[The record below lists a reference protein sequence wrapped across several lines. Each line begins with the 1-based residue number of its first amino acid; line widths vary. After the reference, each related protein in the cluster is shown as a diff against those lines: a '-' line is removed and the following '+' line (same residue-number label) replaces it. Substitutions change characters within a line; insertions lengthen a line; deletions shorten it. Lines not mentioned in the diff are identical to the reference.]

1 MNKIKSLVFK
11 HPVWVLMMMLL
22 LLVVSLIGV
31 TGVSLSTGNS
41 TLVKEDSQTYIDN
54 DLYQNEFGGETIVLH
69 LEPSN
74 DLLGLDTIKLLNDIE
89 EDLSHLESVFSYQS
103 PATVI
108 KNITFNQYIQF
119 RQGVKEMGTGLSE
132 MSELLETQ
140 ASQLSDIDL
149 VALETAAAEINIAFN
164 QLETAQSQLGTSIVQ
179 LEDGLTSLTSVLVQL
194 QTDLTNDGEV
204 DTANELSQVNIQ
216 LSQLLTL
223 LANLKNIPIQTST
236 GLDTMNTQLSGLFTN
251 LLTEMNGIQSFVGQ
265 LSVLSTHLKT
275 MSNTLLMIESYSDS
289 FYPGIP
295 QTDNTLYNIV
305 YENDVRRTLFA
316 GFIIDES
323 YVMMQITLS
332 GQVNKEDKQE
342 IVDVIE
348 ARIKDSDYDGNYLL
362 SGKAV
367 LDLSIQNSMMSSMQ
381 KMLMLSVGLMVI
393 ILVVTFKVRWRT
405 LPLVTVLIA
414 VVMTVGMMGYLSIPI
429 TMVSMAVFPILI
441 GLGIDYAIQFQN
453 HYHLALEAEQ
463 DEE

>member
-223 LANLKNIPIQTST
+223 LANIKNIPIQTST
-236 GLDTMNTQLSGLFTN
+236 GLDTMDNQLSGLFTN
-251 LLTEMNGIQSFVGQ
+251 LLTEMNGIESFVGQ

-275 MSNTLLMIESYSDS
+275 MSDNLLMIESYSDS

-295 QTDNTLYNIV
+295 QTENTLYNIV
-305 YENDVRRTLFA
+305 YENDIRRTLFD

-323 YVMMQITLS
+323 
-332 GQVNKEDKQE
+332 
-342 IVDVIE
+342 
-348 ARIKDSDYDGNYLL
+348 
-362 SGKAV
+362 
-367 LDLSIQNSMMSSMQ
+367 
-381 KMLMLSVGLMVI
+381 
-393 ILVVTFKVRWRT
+393 
-405 LPLVTVLIA
+405 
-414 VVMTVGMMGYLSIPI
+414 
-429 TMVSMAVFPILI
+429 
-441 GLGIDYAIQFQN
+441 
-453 HYHLALEAEQ
+453 
-463 DEE
+463 